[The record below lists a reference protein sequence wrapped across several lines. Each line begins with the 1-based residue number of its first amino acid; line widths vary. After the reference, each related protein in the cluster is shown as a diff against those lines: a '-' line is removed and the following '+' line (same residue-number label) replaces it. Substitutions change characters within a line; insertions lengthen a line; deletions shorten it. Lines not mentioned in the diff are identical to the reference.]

1 MQNDNIARTTP
12 VTARTLETM
21 IRLSTAHAKCRL
33 SKSVDMEDAQAAIEL
48 IQFAYFKK
56 VLEKKKKRRHNSE
69 GDTEGESS
77 QDEAQ
82 DEPDGEVP
90 KRKKQKRP
98 AAEKQVPRKE
108 GEDGYDPYDFDE
120 SEATASEDE
129 SQPKR
134 QSRQKKG
141 KASTQESMDTDSPAP
156 KTGVA
161 IDETKMKNFR
171 TSLFNLFKSEHAQ
184 SVSLDKVKGQIS
196 KDYGDQYSEDEIFEA
211 INKMM
216 EANQVMLADD
226 VVFLIWSKC
235 CREQDDQILY
245 CLDLH
250 CATKHLAAY
259 WELIQVDFLTINY
272 DLNSM

>member
-1 MQNDNIARTTP
+1 
-12 VTARTLETM
+12 
-21 IRLSTAHAKCRL
+21 
-33 SKSVDMEDAQAAIEL
+33 
-48 IQFAYFKK
+48 
-56 VLEKKKKRRHNSE
+56 
-69 GDTEGESS
+69 
-77 QDEAQ
+77 
-82 DEPDGEVP
+82 
-90 KRKKQKRP
+90 
-98 AAEKQVPRKE
+98 
-108 GEDGYDPYDFDE
+108 
-120 SEATASEDE
+120 
-129 SQPKR
+129 
-134 QSRQKKG
+134 
-141 KASTQESMDTDSPAP
+141 
-156 KTGVA
+156 
-161 IDETKMKNFR
+161 MKNFR

-250 CATKHLAAY
+250 CATKHLTAY
-259 WELIQVDFLTINY
+259 WEVIQVDFLTINY

>member
-1 MQNDNIARTTP
+1 
-12 VTARTLETM
+12 
-21 IRLSTAHAKCRL
+21 
-33 SKSVDMEDAQAAIEL
+33 
-48 IQFAYFKK
+48 
-56 VLEKKKKRRHNSE
+56 
-69 GDTEGESS
+69 
-77 QDEAQ
+77 
-82 DEPDGEVP
+82 
-90 KRKKQKRP
+90 
-98 AAEKQVPRKE
+98 
-108 GEDGYDPYDFDE
+108 
-120 SEATASEDE
+120 
-129 SQPKR
+129 
-134 QSRQKKG
+134 
-141 KASTQESMDTDSPAP
+141 
-156 KTGVA
+156 
-161 IDETKMKNFR
+161 MKNFR

-250 CATKHLAAY
+250 CATEHLTAY